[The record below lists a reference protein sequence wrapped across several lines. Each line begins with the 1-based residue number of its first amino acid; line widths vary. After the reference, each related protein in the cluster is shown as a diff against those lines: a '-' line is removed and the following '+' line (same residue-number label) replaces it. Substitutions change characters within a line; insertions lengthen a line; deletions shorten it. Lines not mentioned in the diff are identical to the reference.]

1 MIRVKL
7 GHSLRTSLAAYLALT
22 VLSMPLAG
30 CDFFDDENKP
40 SATTG
45 KKNEAKLPK
54 GTIAFTLPRPNDER
68 LAVEAVGMDALRY
81 YVHARLAT
89 EKLSRMNEK
98 NSKPKDY
105 EKLLHE
111 TAKLWQC
118 AELYAKAAGKLS
130 AELAKKEKKAG
141 YKPLAALNEPP
152 FHPFFSV
159 AHAALADPSNND
171 SLRPHWYYPQIK
183 NNGNKTG
190 KAPSKE
196 EWANAMKKT
205 YEQFPAGQRINE
217 LAKRLNVDVKTAN
230 EKFQEAERILS
241 KGSKTASTVY
251 NVGTK
256 TALVVKGACQTGL
269 LVGGMILTGGSTGPA
284 AVAGAINTVAATA
297 DWVIEIANIGHEVFT
312 GETNQTLDEIKKYT
326 GTISAVTSGATIV
339 TSFSDFALKGDK
351 AVKITQETLKNAGLK
366 NIAGFLDKYKIG
378 GAGVAAITDSSIW
391 VTERGME
398 LSEGKIL
405 GFQVFMTK
413 DGKTVMI
420 PVEIPADKFRQPMD
434 ISKISMPQLLE
445 MTPAELAARMETI
458 NELIKILS
466 NPSQDILDEDARR
479 RKEIEDEEA
488 RRLEEARKNAKNVGN
503 VTGQVDMY
511 AKVQEIQR
519 NRGRANQQNQQNQNS
534 QQSRNNRS
542 AKEDLPYEASKLA
555 GYYTITSPTGDVAM
569 RAIIKATG
577 DKTIRALQ
585 VQKKT
590 DKKGT
595 ALFSATI
602 DPKTGRGK
610 TDQGAIVQFS
620 RNGSGAYTGAM
631 DDGYKSWRLTKQQ

>member
-7 GHSLRTSLAAYLALT
+7 GQSLRTSLAAYLALT

-30 CDFFDDENKP
+30 CDFFDEENKP

-68 LAVEAVGMDALRY
+68 RVVEALGMDALRY
-81 YVHARLAT
+81 YVHARIAT

-98 NSKPKDY
+98 NAKPKDY
-105 EKLLHE
+105 EKLLRE

-118 AELYAKAAGKLS
+118 AELYANAAGKLS

-241 KGSKTASTVY
+241 QGSKTASTVY

-511 AKVQEIQR
+511 AKLQR
-519 NRGRANQQNQQNQNS
+519 NRGLANQRNQQDQNS
-534 QQSRNNRS
+534 QQSRNNQS
-542 AKEDLPYEASKLA
+542 AKEDLPYESSKLA
-555 GYYTITSPTGDVAM
+555 GYYTITSPSGDVAI
-569 RAIIKATG
+569 RAILKATG
-577 DKTIRALQ
+577 DKTIRAIQ

-595 ALFSATI
+595 GLFSATI
-602 DPKTGRGK
+602 DPKSGSGK
-610 TDQGAIVQFS
+610 TDQGAVIRFS
-620 RNGSGAYTGAM
+620 RNASGAYLAVM
-631 DDGYKSWRLTKQQ
+631 EDGYKTWRFAKQQ

>member
-1 MIRVKL
+1 MKL
-7 GHSLRTSLAAYLALT
+7 GQSLRTSLAAYLALT

-68 LAVEAVGMDALRY
+68 RVVEALGMDALRY
-81 YVHARLAT
+81 YVYARIAT

-98 NSKPKDY
+98 NAKPKDY
-105 EKLLHE
+105 EKLLRE

-141 YKPLAALNEPP
+141 YKPLAALDEPILEN
-152 FHPFFSV
+152 PFFSV
-159 AHAALADPSNND
+159 AHAALADPSNNEI
-171 SLRPHWYYPQIK
+171 SRPHWYYPQIK
-183 NNGNKTG
+183 TNGNQND

-217 LAKRLNVDVKTAN
+217 LAKKLNVDVKTAN

-241 KGSKTASTVY
+241 QGSKTASTVY

-420 PVEIPADKFRQPMD
+420 PAEIPADKFRQPMD

-595 ALFSATI
+595 ALFSAEI
-602 DPKTGRGK
+602 DPKSGQGK
-610 TDQGAIVQFS
+610 TDQGAVIRFS
-620 RNGSGAYTGAM
+620 RNASGAYTGAM